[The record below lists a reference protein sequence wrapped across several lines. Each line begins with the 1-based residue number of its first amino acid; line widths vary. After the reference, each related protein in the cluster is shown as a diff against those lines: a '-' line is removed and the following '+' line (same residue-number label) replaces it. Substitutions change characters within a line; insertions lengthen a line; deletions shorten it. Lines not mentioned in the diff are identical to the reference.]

1 MKTKIVSIVL
11 VITLMMVTVAGC
23 GKKSQ
28 STRGES
34 QGSASAEDGEEAAQA
49 SNEDTAGNTGKGED
63 DYTIKVGYG
72 GSLCEAPIHIAY
84 EKGFFKDEGINV
96 ELIKLNPGTGFDAI
110 TTGKVD
116 VNFALLASLVDPL
129 SNGLPAKITTGVHT
143 GCDKVLVKK
152 NSSIKS
158 AEDFKGKKVGVA
170 SYTASPYVFL
180 RRVLADNGVGVTA
193 KNSEVEFVVYGAADL
208 PLALEN
214 GAVDAI
220 AMNDPTAYIAANE
233 YGFTTLFDSAMDE
246 PYDKQYCCSIYMGN
260 EFIEKHPKLAE
271 KYTIAIQKASAW
283 VQENQDETARLQVE
297 NKWVAGKAEENAEVL
312 KTFNYIPSAKGAYD
326 AFEIVADQM
335 QEIGMVN
342 EDVDV
347 DKLVTNS
354 FKIFDGI
361 PEEFK

>member
-1 MKTKIVSIVL
+1 MRTKIVSLLLIIIL
-11 VITLMMVTVAGC
+11 SMTAVIGC
-23 GKKSQ
+23 GKKNQ
-28 STRGES
+28 STDEDSAQVAVEETTEDSNGETVI
-34 QGSASAEDGEEAAQA
+34 DG
-49 SNEDTAGNTGKGED
+49 DKTTD

-84 EKGFFKDEGINV
+84 EKGYFKEQGINV

-143 GCDKVLVKK
+143 GCDKVLVKAD
-152 NSSIKS
+152 SSIKT
-158 AEDFKGKKVGVA
+158 AKDFVGKKVGVA

-180 RRVLADNGVGVTA
+180 RRVLADNGVGVTVE
-193 KNSEVEFVVYGAADL
+193 NSEVEFVVYGAADL

-220 AMNDPTAYIAANE
+220 AMNDPSAYIAANE
-233 YGFTTLFDSAMDE
+233 YGFTTLFNSATDK
-246 PYDKQYCCSIYMGN
+246 PYDEQYCCSIYMRN
-260 EFIEKHPKLAE
+260 EFIEAHPELAE
-271 KYTIAIQKASAW
+271 KYTTAIQKASAW
-283 VQENQDETARLQVE
+283 VQENQEETAKIQVE
-297 NKWVAGKAEENAEVL
+297 NEWVAGDAVGNAEVL
-312 KTFNYIPSAKGAYD
+312 KTFNYIPSAKGAYE
-326 AFEIVADQM
+326 AFEIVANQM

-342 EDVDV
+342 EDVDI

-354 FKIFDGI
+354 FKLFEGL